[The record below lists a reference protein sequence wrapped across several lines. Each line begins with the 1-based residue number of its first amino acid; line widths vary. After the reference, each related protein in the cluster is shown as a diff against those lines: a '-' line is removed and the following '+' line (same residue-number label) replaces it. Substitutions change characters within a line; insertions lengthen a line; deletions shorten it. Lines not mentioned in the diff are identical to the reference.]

1 MKRKDAISILRSR
14 AEYVALHPDAFIPP
28 SELLDG
34 VEVTIK
40 INGVLDN
47 CISTKA
53 HTRLLTELDDEE
65 EK

>member
-1 MKRKDAISILRSR
+1 MKREDAISILRSR
-14 AEYVALHPDAFIPP
+14 AEYVALHPDAFIPS

-47 CISTKA
+47 YISTKA
-53 HTRLLTELDDEE
+53 HTRLLTELDEE
-65 EK
+65 EEA